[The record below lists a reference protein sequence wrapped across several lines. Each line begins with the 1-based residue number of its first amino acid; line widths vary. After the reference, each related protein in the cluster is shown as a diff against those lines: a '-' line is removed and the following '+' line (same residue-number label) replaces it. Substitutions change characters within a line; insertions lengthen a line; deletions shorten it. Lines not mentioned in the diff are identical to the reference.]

1 MSHWDY
7 RVMQFSDGGLL
18 WRAIHEVYYDDD
30 DKPISYTDEPAVVMW
45 DANDQSVLPVGVSSG
60 LAQKLR
66 RKLLVHEHAP
76 DFGLMT
82 LQPGFLCRK
91 SLNSSAA
98 FFSQARTLCE

>member
-45 DANDQSVLPVGVSSG
+45 DANDDNVL
-60 LAQKLR
+60 
-66 RKLLVHEHAP
+66 AP
-76 DFGLMT
+76 MLELQRMTQAIGKPTLTPADFGE
-82 LQPGFLCRK
+82 
-91 SLNSSAA
+91 SV
-98 FFSQARTLCE
+98 